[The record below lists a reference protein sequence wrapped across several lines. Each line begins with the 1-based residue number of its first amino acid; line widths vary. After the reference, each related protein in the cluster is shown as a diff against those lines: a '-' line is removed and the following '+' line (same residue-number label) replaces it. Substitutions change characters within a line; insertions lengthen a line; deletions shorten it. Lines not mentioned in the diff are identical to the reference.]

1 MPMEGEVKDM
11 LARLVSESNGES
23 FYLVGEIV

>member
-1 MPMEGEVKDM
+1 MEGEVKDM

-23 FYLVGEIV
+23 CYLVGGMEK